1 MRRANGL
8 VLETFNNLADDGE
21 CVTAQTDIPA
31 WKKAEREIINA
42 KDQLEIANRVKT
54 DLLVNMGHE
63 LRTPLN
69 GIIGFSEIIGS

>member
-1 MRRANGL
+1 M
-8 VLETFNNLADDGE
+8 E
-21 CVTAQTDIPA
+21 
-31 WKKAEREIINA
+31 KAERKIINA

-69 GIIGFSEIIGS
+69 RIIGFSEIIGS

>member
-1 MRRANGL
+1 MCNCLDGYSS
-8 VLETFNNLADDGE
+8 LE
-21 CVTAQTDIPA
+21 
-31 WKKAEREIINA
+31 KAERKIINA

>member
-1 MRRANGL
+1 MCNCLDGYSS
-8 VLETFNNLADDGE
+8 LE
-21 CVTAQTDIPA
+21 
-31 WKKAEREIINA
+31 KAEREIINA

-54 DLLVNMGHE
+54 DSLVNMGHE